1 MFHIESS
8 AIIEWKETLTAFLG
22 FDLVRNWMD
31 SVPRRCLEDDR
42 NPFWSRDSYWRGRW
56 EEEEERRKGG
66 KEGCMEARF
75 GFSSILTVKW
85 SNSRDVLLKYRLL
98 ILCVRNFR
106 VFLPEMLGNSRP
118 FLKCLFL
125 WCCFAYSFILILFI
139 NWFTFCGRRS
149 RSVWSGRQI
158 KDKQ

>member
-22 FDLVRNWMD
+22 FDLVRNWMN

-75 GFSSILTVKW
+75 GFSSILTVK
-85 SNSRDVLLKYRLL
+85 
-98 ILCVRNFR
+98 
-106 VFLPEMLGNSRP
+106 
-118 FLKCLFL
+118 
-125 WCCFAYSFILILFI
+125 
-139 NWFTFCGRRS
+139 
-149 RSVWSGRQI
+149 
-158 KDKQ
+158 